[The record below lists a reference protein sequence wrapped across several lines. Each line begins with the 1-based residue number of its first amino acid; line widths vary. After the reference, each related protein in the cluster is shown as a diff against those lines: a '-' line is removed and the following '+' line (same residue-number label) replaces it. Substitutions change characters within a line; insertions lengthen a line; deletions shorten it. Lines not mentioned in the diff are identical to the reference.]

1 MAKNRSNGCYYTFP
15 VATVALFLMIT
26 LYFVTT
32 SGFLDDTQFDDD
44 PNEPALNVNGD
55 MEVYLPDGSEVKE
68 LIEMV
73 EADGQQTSWS
83 FTSSRIK
90 TTLPTRGFCKK
101 LVT

>member
-1 MAKNRSNGCYYTFP
+1 
-15 VATVALFLMIT
+15 MIT

-73 EADGQQTSWS
+73 ETDWT
-83 FTSSRIK
+83 TNVMVIYMNRIK
-90 TTLPTRGFCKK
+90 TTSLTKGFCKK
-101 LVT
+101 SHVEKTSILTFLTTKR